1 MDDKIKDTIEK
12 FTNTEDSTS
21 EFAQEDIDSNKGMAV
36 LSYLGILFLVPLF
49 AAKDS
54 MYARFHLNQGIILFI
69 ANIASGIILGVSS
82 IILIFIPFI
91 GILLAQII
99 ELAISA
105 LVLILMIIG
114 IVNAAT
120 GKAKKLPLIGN
131 LFTIIK

>member
-91 GILLAQII
+91 GILVAQII

>member
-49 AAKDS
+49 AARDS

-91 GILLAQII
+91 GILVAQII

>member
-69 ANIASGIILGVSS
+69 ANIASSIILGVSS

-91 GILLAQII
+91 GILVAQII